1 MDNKTSLVIFS
12 LSIIVLGSSIAYSGM
27 LLNSVSSLS
36 GASEDNSIK
45 YNNGVCIY
53 KNDDLIQCK
62 SNLFTDKGKNHTRD
76 LLLYSTPLSAISAI
90 ALGNT
95 SEAIGQG
102 NISIANELTAANSG
116 CGLHRAAG
124 TIGLSTNTTG
134 YQVGNWSISKQFT
147 NTCASIQVNVTG
159 VFNTTTAAQ
168 AGEALFAVTTF
179 STVTLQPSDTLNITW
194 YMWVS

>member
-1 MDNKTSLVIFS
+1 MDNKASLVIFA
-12 LSIIVLGSSIAYSGM
+12 LSVLILGSSIIYSSM

-36 GASEDNSIK
+36 GVGEDNSIK

-53 KNDDLIQCK
+53 KNDDLVQCK

-95 SEAIGQG
+95 SETIGQG
-102 NISIANELTAANSG
+102 NITVANELTAANSG

-124 TIGLSTNTTG
+124 TIGLSTNSTG
-134 YQVGNWSISKQFT
+134 AQIGNWSIS
-147 NTCASIQVNVTG
+147 
-159 VFNTTTAAQ
+159 
-168 AGEALFAVTTF
+168 
-179 STVTLQPSDTLNITW
+179 
-194 YMWVS
+194 